1 MKFISKT
8 HVAINIVLASGANV
22 HVTFIEKT
30 GKGSVYYT
38 DNPDIANALRSH
50 YKFGKLFKEEQE
62 PAPAVK
68 PAAKATGV
76 VAGIPAGNT
85 VGTGATEEG
94 TKTENVKEFANN
106 EDAKDYLAERY
117 GISRSKMRTRA
128 AIEEAAKSV
137 NITVKWT
144 E

>member
-1 MKFISKT
+1 MKFVSKT
-8 HVAINIVLASGANV
+8 HVAINVVLKNGTNM
-22 HVTFIEKT
+22 HVTFMELT

-38 DNPDIANALRSH
+38 DSPAVAEALRNH
-50 YKFGKLFKEEQE
+50 YKYGKLFKEEQE
-62 PAPAVK
+62 PVKAAKPAK
-68 PAAKATGV
+68 PAAEVT
-76 VAGIPAGNT
+76 
-85 VGTGATEEG
+85 GTGRNDGEG
-94 TKTENVKEFANN
+94 AKTENVKEFANN

-137 NITVKWT
+137 KITVKWT

>member
-1 MKFISKT
+1 MKFVSKT
-8 HVAINIVLASGANV
+8 HVAINVVLKNGANV
-22 HVTFIEKT
+22 HVTFMELT

-38 DNPDIANALRSH
+38 DSPAIAEALRNH

-62 PAPAVK
+62 PVKAAKPAKPAK
-68 PAAKATGV
+68 PAAEATG
-76 VAGIPAGNT
+76 
-85 VGTGATEEG
+85 TGRNDGEG
-94 TKTENVKEFANN
+94 AKTENVKEFANN

-137 NITVKWT
+137 NVTVKWT

>member
-1 MKFISKT
+1 MKFVSKT
-8 HVAINIVLASGANV
+8 HVAINVVLKNGTNM
-22 HVTFIEKT
+22 HVTFMELT

-38 DNPDIANALRSH
+38 DSPAVAEALRNH
-50 YKFGKLFKEEQE
+50 YKYGKLFKEEQE
-62 PAPAVK
+62 PAKKAVAK
-68 PAAKATGV
+68 TAKSATDVTGTAASEA
-76 VAGIPAGNT
+76 P
-85 VGTGATEEG
+85 
-94 TKTENVKEFANN
+94 KTENIKEFSNN

-128 AIEEAAKSV
+128 AIEEAAKGV

>member
-1 MKFISKT
+1 MKFVSKT
-8 HVAINIVLASGANV
+8 HVAINVVLKNGTNM
-22 HVTFIEKT
+22 HVTFMELT

-38 DNPDIANALRSH
+38 NSPAVAEALRNH
-50 YKFGKLFKEEQE
+50 YKYGKLFKEEQE
-62 PAPAVK
+62 PVKAAK
-68 PAAKATGV
+68 PATK
-76 VAGIPAGNT
+76 PAGEAA
-85 VGTGATEEG
+85 GTSAAGEAS
-94 TKTENVKEFANN
+94 KTENVKEFANN

-137 NITVKWT
+137 NVTVKWT

>member
-1 MKFISKT
+1 MKFVSKT
-8 HVAINIVLASGANV
+8 HVAINVVLKNGTNM
-22 HVTFIEKT
+22 HVTFMELT

-38 DNPDIANALRSH
+38 DSPAVAEALRNH
-50 YKFGKLFKEEQE
+50 YKYGKLFKEEQE
-62 PAPAVK
+62 PAK
-68 PAAKATGV
+68 KAATKT
-76 VAGIPAGNT
+76 AGKTAGEAGNT
-85 VGTGATEEG
+85 ATAEAP
-94 TKTENVKEFANN
+94 KTENIKEFSNN

-128 AIEEAAKSV
+128 AIEEAAKGV

>member
-1 MKFISKT
+1 MKFVSKT
-8 HVAINIVLASGANV
+8 HVAINVVLKSGANV
-22 HVTFIEKT
+22 HVTFLELT

-38 DNPDIANALRSH
+38 NNAEIADALRNH

-62 PAPAVK
+62 AAK
-68 PAAKATGV
+68 PATK
-76 VAGIPAGNT
+76 PAGEPAGT
-85 VGTGATEEG
+85 VAKGAEDG
-94 TKTENVKEFANN
+94 AAGMPKENVKEFANN

-128 AIEEAAKSV
+128 AIEEAAKGV
-137 NITVKWT
+137 GITVKWT